1 MSATQPLQETLDTYA
16 AALAAQRAEL
26 DALKTSLSALA
37 TVAVTRP
44 ANRACRFASELGCIP
59 GDPRVDNA
67 QFLQPALDAMY
78 AIELDQSG
86 VLYTSPLKP
95 VGGQSTVIRGQ
106 SAGYRHG
113 AKGMT
118 GLAPFDPAQ
127 PCLIEFPG
135 DATKSNGQVAVLRD
149 LYLQG
154 TDKCDG
160 IRILGGRAV
169 SLENLVIRQC
179 KRGVAVEPVISCYA
193 TSIRNSSIL
202 GCDLGLYVAN
212 APSVCCLAVYS
223 TEIMGGRQ
231 GILLDGWR
239 RGALFAAVVVEG
251 QTETKVEVRNSRATF
266 AGCYFEGDGGLVG
279 LLATKGSRV
288 NLIDTSAGGHKVS
301 SDSQL
306 NWIGDNM
313 QAGTI
318 GW

>member
-1 MSATQPLQETLDTYA
+1 MSATEALQTTLDQYA
-16 AALAAQRAEL
+16 AALADQASEIDRLKSTLAQ
-26 DALKTSLSALA
+26 LA
-37 TVAVTRP
+37 AIIPVPP
-44 ANRACRFASELGCIP
+44 ANRALRKASELGCIP
-59 GDPRVDNA
+59 GDPKIDNA
-67 QFLQPALDAMY
+67 RFLQSALDAMY

-86 VLYTSPLKP
+86 VLYSSPLKP
-95 VGGQSTVIRGQ
+95 VAGQSTVIRGQ

-135 DATKSNGQVAVLRD
+135 DATKSNGQVAVIRD

-202 GCDLGLYVAN
+202 GCDLGLYVTN
-212 APSVCCLAVYS
+212 APSVCCLAMYS